1 MSIVMPKEKG
11 PTMKTENRPI
21 PAFIRKKCMACKICV
36 DDCPVSCIGVE
47 ASGTVKDP
55 HGYPFLE
62 DETLCTHC
70 GQCAENCPVAAI
82 QMAAA

>member
-1 MSIVMPKEKG
+1 
-11 PTMKTENRPI
+11 MKTEDGQI
-21 PAFIRKKCMACKICV
+21 PTFTRKKCMACKICV

-47 ASGTVKDP
+47 ERGTEKDP

-62 DETLCTHC
+62 DGDMCIHC
-70 GQCAENCPVAAI
+70 GQCAENCPVEAI